1 MSNYELTIS
10 ANDNTVVSLKINNRK
25 SIFFGSKK
33 FILKPSSDI
42 ELSEVSKKNN
52 FKVLSNHFTSHPNK
66 FKMPE
71 NNLKLYVDSE
81 NNQSGYKYSNYFLL
95 KELGS
100 SSVMLKSYFNPH
112 SVIEKLGKNKVR
124 IYISEKL
131 EAGKLNFS
139 SPAYFVTN
147 RTFASYTQ
155 YRGVQIAYNTEYD
168 KRNVNQTA
176 FFEKSFDIKSSY
188 IDNGHLI
195 LVTSDILPMVK
206 KEINVYIQ
214 KTNLVVLNGMQTLE
228 VLSPNLL
235 RVKDEKIAEMYT
247 KINSNILGSFYFI
260 GGTKIYCD
268 VSNLRMGDVVVFDY
282 ETGKGKSFGISNI
295 LKDEQGFYLL
305 IDEFIENKP
314 KYICKSH
321 TQNNTTDVVN
331 FSYENKTAYYSVS
344 ETDITTELLWLTH
357 KPDAVRGGRANSVLS
372 YVDCYFEYEE
382 LDNLMKSSYEDSN
395 V

>member
-1 MSNYELTIS
+1 
-10 ANDNTVVSLKINNRK
+10 
-25 SIFFGSKK
+25 
-33 FILKPSSDI
+33 
-42 ELSEVSKKNN
+42 
-52 FKVLSNHFTSHPNK
+52 
-66 FKMPE
+66 
-71 NNLKLYVDSE
+71 
-81 NNQSGYKYSNYFLL
+81 
-95 KELGS
+95 
-100 SSVMLKSYFNPH
+100 
-112 SVIEKLGKNKVR
+112 
-124 IYISEKL
+124 
-131 EAGKLNFS
+131 
-139 SPAYFVTN
+139 
-147 RTFASYTQ
+147 
-155 YRGVQIAYNTEYD
+155 
-168 KRNVNQTA
+168 
-176 FFEKSFDIKSSY
+176 
-188 IDNGHLI
+188 
-195 LVTSDILPMVK
+195 
-206 KEINVYIQ
+206 
-214 KTNLVVLNGMQTLE
+214 MQTLE

-235 RVKDEKIAEMYT
+235 RLKDEKIAEMYT
-247 KINSNILGSFYFI
+247 KINSNIFGSFYFI